1 LDRKFQSGGRIL
13 GNVIAFKK
21 SSRCFIEDPNLGT
34 LILDKVYKIDAQTE
48 AVELLLL
55 LLFVEVSLDP

>member
-1 LDRKFQSGGRIL
+1 L